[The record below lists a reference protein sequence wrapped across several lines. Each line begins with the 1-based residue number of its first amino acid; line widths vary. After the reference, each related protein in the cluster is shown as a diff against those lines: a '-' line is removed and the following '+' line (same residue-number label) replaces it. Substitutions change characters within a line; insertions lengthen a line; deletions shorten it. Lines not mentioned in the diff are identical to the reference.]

1 MEDAVYETMNDI
13 KKLYWLFAVT
23 LLIQVVN
30 LVIKVINIYYFNLIV
45 IGILLITTALL
56 GRTARIKTGVIVT
69 LLVLNLLLVVT
80 MIFIPWN

>member
-1 MEDAVYETMNDI
+1 LEDAVYETMNNI

-23 LLIQVVN
+23 LLIQVAN
-30 LVIKVINIYYFNLIV
+30 LVIKAINIYYFNLIV
-45 IGILLITTALL
+45 IGILLIATALL

>member
-1 MEDAVYETMNDI
+1 LEDAVYETMNDI

>member
-1 MEDAVYETMNDI
+1 LEDAVYETMNNI
-13 KKLYWLFAVT
+13 KKLYWLFSVT
-23 LLIQVVN
+23 LLIQVAN
-30 LVIKVINIYYFNLIV
+30 LVIKAINIYYFNLIV
-45 IGILLITTALL
+45 IGILLIATAML

>member
-1 MEDAVYETMNDI
+1 MEDAVYETMNNI

-23 LLIQVVN
+23 LLIQVAN
-30 LVIKVINIYYFNLIV
+30 LVIKAINIYYFNLIV
-45 IGILLITTALL
+45 IGILLIVTALL

>member
-1 MEDAVYETMNDI
+1 MEDAVYETMNNI

-23 LLIQVVN
+23 LLIQVAN
-30 LVIKVINIYYFNLIV
+30 LVIKAINIYYFNLIV
-45 IGILLITTALL
+45 IGILLIATALL